1 MCLYVFLQQHVVR
14 FPVIENALQ
23 SQKFVYVEEVLSKCS
38 SVSLT
43 QKGPGFQ
50 TALCLSSGVVVV
62 FLLTQ
67 KQEPTVFTRFIARAL
82 IFFNQTQYQAL
93 IQTGSYSST
102 GACYFQSKIRY
113 AQKLSLKTV
122 NKYVYIHPVCLSV
135 PSLYVIH
142 VLRVIPIKY
151 HRQQI
156 PM

>member
-1 MCLYVFLQQHVVR
+1 MYFILLY
-14 FPVIENALQ
+14 
-23 SQKFVYVEEVLSKCS
+23 
-38 SVSLT
+38 
-43 QKGPGFQ
+43 
-50 TALCLSSGVVVV
+50 
-62 FLLTQ
+62 
-67 KQEPTVFTRFIARAL
+67 TVFTRFIARAL